1 MIMGKLSMT
10 AAVVFTI
17 SLAIVTGS
25 LYVIGVRDD
34 NRDQK
39 ELNQRLKKL
48 CDQARNSKLSKDQR
62 KDFLIKHCTK
72 TTN

>member
-1 MIMGKLSMT
+1 MIMENLLKT

-17 SLAIVTGS
+17 SLVMVTGS

-34 NRDQK
+34 IRDQK

-48 CDQARNSKLSKDQR
+48 CDQARNSNLSKDQLR
-62 KDFLIKHCTK
+62 DFLIRHCTK
-72 TTN
+72 TMN

>member
-1 MIMGKLSMT
+1 MIMENLLKT

-34 NRDQK
+34 NRAQK

>member
-1 MIMGKLSMT
+1 MGKLSMT

-17 SLAIVTGS
+17 SLAMVTGL

-34 NRDQK
+34 IRDEK
-39 ELNQRLKKL
+39 ELNQRLKML
-48 CDQARNSKLSKDQR
+48 CDQARNSNLSKDQR
-62 KDFLIKHCTK
+62 REFHIKHCTK